1 MIIREIK
8 TGELYDTF
16 YYDIHDEYWILD
28 GDDCV
33 RVLKPCEFRCL
44 LYDREREY
52 IVEKDDE

>member
-1 MIIREIK
+1 MIIRKIK

-16 YYDIHDEYWILD
+16 YSDIHDEYWILD

-52 IVEKDDE
+52 IVEKDD